1 LLTLSH
7 IMRQQ
12 RTIKREITFSGIGLH
27 TGREVTV
34 KVRPAARDTG
44 IVFYRKDK
52 GALIRADLNNISDT
66 AFATTLYSGNAKIK
80 TVEHF
85 LAATS
90 GLGIDNLIVEVTG
103 PEMPALDGSAMTIVE
118 MLLEAGIAKQGRQ
131 VSYIK
136 VIKPLIYEDAHSR
149 IMCLPYEGRKFSY
162 HIHFDHQVLRRQSF
176 SVTLN
181 EKTFVAEIAPA
192 RTFGFLKDLENL
204 RALGLARGGSLDNA
218 IVIGDEGILNP
229 TGLRYDNEFVRH
241 KILDA
246 IGDFA
251 LVGYPVLGHFIL
263 EKSGHSSNTR
273 FMKDLL
279 QTIECYSFIEEG
291 SSTLFDKPLVDY
303 ALVSQP
309 C

>member
-1 LLTLSH
+1 MLTLSL

-12 RTIKREITFSGIGLH
+12 RTIKKEVTFSGIGLH
-27 TGREVTV
+27 TGREVIV
-34 KVRPAARDTG
+34 KIRPAARDTG

-52 GALIRADLNNISDT
+52 GALIRADLNNIADT
-66 AFATTLYSGNAKIK
+66 AFATTLYSGNARIK

-103 PEMPALDGSAMTIVE
+103 PEMPAFDGSAMAIVE
-118 MLLEAGIAKQGRQ
+118 ILLEAGIAKQGRQ
-131 VSYIK
+131 VSFIK
-136 VIKPLIYEDAHSR
+136 VVKPLIYEDAHSR

-162 HIHFDHQVLRRQSF
+162 HISFDHQVLRQQSF
-176 SVTLN
+176 SVTIN
-181 EKTFVAEIAPA
+181 EKTFVSEIAPA
-192 RTFGFLKDLENL
+192 RTFGFLKDIENL
-204 RALGLARGGSLDNA
+204 QALGLARGGNLDNA

-229 TGLRYDNEFVRH
+229 SGLRYENEFVRH

-251 LVGYPVLGHFIL
+251 LAGYPVLGHFIF
-263 EKSGHSSNTR
+263 EKSGHSANTR
-273 FMKDLL
+273 FMRDLL
-279 QTIECYSFIEEG
+279 QTPECYLFIDGER
-291 SSTLFDKPLVDY
+291 STFFDKPFVDH
-303 ALVSQP
+303 APLGQP